1 MVDPTEKEETTAIP
15 AGGIPPTGDSAVVS
29 PLKKKAVVKEKAVG
43 CTLSQLVLMILLVLG
58 QLVLGTYRLLPLIS
72 NYTATDVERT
82 EINTLEFPPT
92 TLISNTATD
101 EAVVTVDYDFTVGI
115 CAIVKDADAYLD
127 EWLDYHLVAMNID
140 NIYLYDHSKQ
150 KYLNK
155 WYENTRNHPLY
166 RRVHVTPW
174 GHVEKKAQIKAYK
187 DCILRFGKNTVL
199 PKFFPKLSN
208 MMNTTEMDY
217 FALIDVDEFFMP
229 RGNYTSVHG
238 VVKDYLEPY
247 GGALTVN
254 WMFFGSANRTVYKPI
269 PLLKRFQYRDKTAV
283 GVIKT
288 IVKASDFSRVRHNPH
303 AVHVQPGKLVRTT
316 RFKGAIQREQ
326 FQNVSKTGASS
337 KDAAASPS
345 SPLRLYHYRY
355 LSGKEYDDKSCIR
368 GEVTGRPKC
377 NEETEKSYTLKELEE
392 YGMPFHFAA
401 TPGTVFDDSA
411 WKLLCDRVPKY
422 RVFDD
427 EISWGDYT

>member
-1 MVDPTEKEETTAIP
+1 MAKEDNTNR
-15 AGGIPPTGDSAVVS
+15 S
-29 PLKKKAVVKEKAVG
+29 PISC

-82 EINTLEFPPT
+82 EKNTLEFAPT

-150 KYLNK
+150 NYLNK

-174 GHVEKKAQIKAYK
+174 GHVEEKAQIKAYK

-199 PKFFPKLSN
+199 PKLSN

-247 GGALTVN
+247 GGALVAN
-254 WMFFGSANRTVYKPI
+254 WIMFGSANKTFYKPI
-269 PLLKRFQYRDKTAV
+269 PVLKRFQYREAAPDV
-283 GVIKT
+283 VIKT
-288 IVKASDFSRVRHNPH
+288 IVKASDFLAARNGH

-316 RFKGAIQREQ
+316 EYKGAIQLEQ
-326 FQNVSKTGASS
+326 SGKTGASS
-337 KDAAASPS
+337 KALAASPS
-345 SPLRLYHYRY
+345 SALLIYHYRY
-355 LSGKEYDDKSCIR
+355 FSAKEYDEKNCIR
-368 GEVTGRPKC
+368 GDVGQALSVKC
-377 NEETEKSYTLKELEE
+377 HVGEQRSYTREELLAD
-392 YGMPFHFAA
+392 GKPLHFAA
-401 TPGTVFDDSA
+401 TPGTVFDESA
-411 WKLLCDRVPKY
+411 WKLLCDRMPKY
-422 RVFDD
+422 RAFDD
-427 EISWGDYT
+427 ALSWGDYT

>member
-1 MVDPTEKEETTAIP
+1 MRLPNKIIRSTSYISVIGIKPVNMEQKDLNKANSPSLQTTMAEAIKR
-15 AGGIPPTGDSAVVS
+15 
-29 PLKKKAVVKEKAVG
+29 PL
-43 CTLSQLVLMILLVLG
+43 TIILLLAFGLCAFNVWSASNL
-58 QLVLGTYRLLPLIS
+58 QLHAVTERCQDERSGFVTERNIQRDNTFSTPS
-72 NYTATDVERT
+72 TATKNEV
-82 EINTLEFPPT
+82 
-92 TLISNTATD
+92 
-101 EAVVTVDYDFTVGI
+101 AVKLDYNFTIGI
-115 CAIVKDADAYLD
+115 CAIVRDMEAYLD
-127 EWLDYHLVAMNID
+127 EWLDYHLVAMNIE
-140 NIYLYDHSKQ
+140 NIYLYDHSPQ
-150 KYLNK
+150 FYLK
-155 WYENTRNHPLY
+155 TWYENTRSHPIY
-166 RRVHVTPW
+166 HRVHVTHW
-174 GHVEKKAQIKAYK
+174 GLKKGLGVQVDAYK
-187 DCILRFGKNTVL
+187 DCILRFGRKED
-199 PKFFPKLSN
+199 
-208 MMNTTEMDY
+208 TTHTTTKMDY
-217 FALIDVDEFFMP
+217 LALIDADEFLMP
-229 RGNYTSVHG
+229 KQKYTSIHG

-247 GGALTVN
+247 GGALVAN
-254 WMFFGSANRTVYKPI
+254 WIMFGSANKTFYKPI
-269 PLLKRFQYRDKTAV
+269 PVLKRFQYREAAPDV
-283 GVIKT
+283 VIKT